1 MLGAPHEEN
10 KISKIA
16 FLLMQVSV
24 LPHEKKTGSA
34 IAVAVTG
41 NSNPN
46 HKQEEEEEGRKKER
60 KKEGRKEG
68 RKKEKRRLAQEGFK
82 VKP

>member
-1 MLGAPHEEN
+1 LGLLTKK

-46 HKQEEEEEGRKKER
+46 HKQEEEEEGRRRER
-60 KKEGRKEG
+60 RKEG
-68 RKKEKRRLAQEGFK
+68 RKKKGGWLKKGLR
-82 VKP
+82 

>member
-1 MLGAPHEEN
+1 LGLLRKK

-16 FLLMQVSV
+16 IILMQVSV
-24 LPHEKKTGSA
+24 LPREKKTGSA

-46 HKQEEEEEGRKKER
+46 HKQEEEEEGRKEES
-60 KKEGRKEG
+60 KKAAGS
-68 RKKEKRRLAQEGFK
+68 RR
-82 VKP
+82 V

>member
-1 MLGAPHEEN
+1 MVGGLLRKK

-16 FLLMQVSV
+16 IILMQVSV
-24 LPHEKKTGSA
+24 LPREKKTGSA

-46 HKQEEEEEGRKKER
+46 HKQEEEEEGRKEER
-60 KKEGRKEG
+60 KKAAGS
-68 RKKEKRRLAQEGFK
+68 RR
-82 VKP
+82 V

>member
-1 MLGAPHEEN
+1 LGLLRKK

-16 FLLMQVSV
+16 IILMQVSV
-24 LPHEKKTGSA
+24 LPREKKTGSA

-46 HKQEEEEEGRKKER
+46 HKQEEEEEGRKEER
-60 KKEGRKEG
+60 KKAAGS
-68 RKKEKRRLAQEGFK
+68 RR
-82 VKP
+82 V

>member
-1 MLGAPHEEN
+1 MVGGLLRKK
-10 KISKIA
+10 KILKIA
-16 FLLMQVSV
+16 IILMQVSV
-24 LPHEKKTGSA
+24 LPREKKTGSA

-46 HKQEEEEEGRKKER
+46 HKQEEEE
-60 KKEGRKEG
+60 GRKEG